1 LNTAEVGPLSE
12 IDPLDGNLLSVTSG
26 EAENQVDLS
35 GITSILSIE
44 SGTADDISQGDQV
57 LVIASG
63 DLENGDPVD
72 GIAVT
77 VNQPADGGGARRGF
91 GDRGG
96 LSGTPIGTV
105 SGSVSKV
112 DDSQITVDTDTGAVT
127 VNLQSESTIQIYKTG
142 TINDLTE
149 GVSVLVV
156 TSTDDES
163 GAPVTTTSVVI
174 NPPEFGR
181 QFGDGGFGGSF
192 GGRPQRP

>member
-72 GIAVT
+72 AIAVT

>member
-72 GIAVT
+72 AIAVT

-163 GAPVTTTSVVI
+163 GAPVTPTSVVI

>member
-163 GAPVTTTSVVI
+163 GAPVTPTSVVI

>member
-35 GITSILSIE
+35 GITPILSIE

-72 GIAVT
+72 AIAVT
-77 VNQPADGGGARRGF
+77 VNQTADGGGARRGF

-163 GAPVTTTSVVI
+163 GAPVTPTSVVI

>member
-1 LNTAEVGPLSE
+1 M
-12 IDPLDGNLLSVTSG
+12 
-26 EAENQVDLS
+26 
-35 GITSILSIE
+35 
-44 SGTADDISQGDQV
+44 

-72 GIAVT
+72 AIAVT

-96 LSGTPIGTV
+96 LSGTPVGIV

-127 VNLQSESTIQIYKTG
+127 VNLQSESTIQIYKIG
-142 TINDLTE
+142 TINDLTK

-156 TSTDDES
+156 TSTDYES

-181 QFGDGGFGGSF
+181 QFGGGGFGGSF

>member
-72 GIAVT
+72 AIAVT
-77 VNQPADGGGARRGF
+77 VNQTADGGGARRGF

-163 GAPVTTTSVVI
+163 GAPVTPTSVVI

>member
-1 LNTAEVGPLSE
+1 MPLE
-12 IDPLDGNLLSVTSG
+12 TWRP
-26 EAENQVDLS
+26 
-35 GITSILSIE
+35 
-44 SGTADDISQGDQV
+44 
-57 LVIASG
+57 G

-72 GIAVT
+72 AIAVT
-77 VNQPADGGGARRGF
+77 VNQTADGGGARRGF

-163 GAPVTTTSVVI
+163 GAPVTPTSVVI

>member
-1 LNTAEVGPLSE
+1 
-12 IDPLDGNLLSVTSG
+12 
-26 EAENQVDLS
+26 
-35 GITSILSIE
+35 
-44 SGTADDISQGDQV
+44 V

-72 GIAVT
+72 AIAVT

-163 GAPVTTTSVVI
+163 GAPVTPTSVVI

>member
-1 LNTAEVGPLSE
+1 MNTAEVGPLSE

-72 GIAVT
+72 AIAVT

>member
-1 LNTAEVGPLSE
+1 MNTAEVGPLSE

-63 DLENGDPVD
+63 DLENGDPAD
-72 GIAVT
+72 AIAVT

-96 LSGTPIGTV
+96 LSGTPVGIV

-127 VNLQSESTIQIYKTG
+127 VNLQSESTIQIYKIG
-142 TINDLTE
+142 TINDLTK

-156 TSTDDES
+156 TSTDYES

-174 NPPEFGR
+174 NPPEFG
-181 QFGDGGFGGSF
+181 GGGFGGSF

>member
-1 LNTAEVGPLSE
+1 M
-12 IDPLDGNLLSVTSG
+12 
-26 EAENQVDLS
+26 
-35 GITSILSIE
+35 
-44 SGTADDISQGDQV
+44 

>member
-1 LNTAEVGPLSE
+1 MNTAEVGPLSE

-72 GIAVT
+72 AIAVT

-163 GAPVTTTSVVI
+163 GAPVTPTSVVI